1 MQSPSVTNNAKSNQE
16 HNLEDMLD
24 DSAFGEGIV
33 EGAEESF
40 DFDPPQAMTS
50 HQAATGF
57 DAEFTETVVID

>member
-1 MQSPSVTNNAKSNQE
+1 MQSPAITDNPTQNQG
-16 HNLEDMLD
+16 HNLEDLLD
-24 DSAFGEGIV
+24 DSAFGGGIV